1 MTKVLGDI
9 ERYWKPTCARVT
21 PAFLIVFI
29 IGCAAVIPNRAP
41 LGQPFPGVQGTSLSG
56 VDTRLPDDCG
66 GALCVL
72 MVGYTRA
79 SQFDIDR
86 WLLGLNQLSTPVRV
100 IEVPTIP
107 GLFPGLFAEQIDGG
121 MRRGIPR
128 EDWPAV
134 VTLYDDAERVTAF
147 LGTEG
152 KDNARVVLLDPQG
165 WVIWVHDRG
174 YSAALVSELDREVRA
189 QSVND

>member
-1 MTKVLGDI
+1 MRLSDHMALN
-9 ERYWKPTCARVT
+9 WKPLCMRVA
-21 PAFLIVFI
+21 PISIIALIM
-29 IGCAAVIPNRAP
+29 GCAAVIPNRAP
-41 LGQPFPGVQGTSLSG
+41 LGQPFPGVEGTSLSG
-56 VDTRLPDDCG
+56 VATRLPDDCG
-66 GALCVL
+66 GGLCVL
-72 MVGYTRA
+72 LVGYTRA

-86 WLLGLNQLSTPVRV
+86 WLLGLNQLATPVRV

-107 GLFPGLFAEQIDGG
+107 GLVPGLFADQIDGG

-134 VTLYDDAERVTAF
+134 VTLYDDAERVTTF

-165 WVIWVHDRG
+165 RVVWIQDRG
-174 YSAALVSELDREVRA
+174 YSATLVSELDRLVRA
-189 QSVND
+189 QSGAD